1 MDYRA
6 PTRDMRFVLNE
17 LLDFDAVSG
26 LPAFSEVSDDLV
38 AAVLEEASRFT
49 GNVLAPLNK
58 SGDQEGCRW
67 KDGEVTTPRGF
78 PEAYAQY
85 VESGWNSLPCPP
97 EYEGQGL
104 PASLAT
110 AVQEML
116 NAANMSF
123 ALGPLL
129 TAGAIEAINNHGSD
143 AQKTTYLPRLVSG
156 EWTGTMNLTEPQAGS
171 DLAQVRTRAERAGE
185 HYLLQGQKI
194 FITWGEHDCAENIIH
209 LVLARTPDAPAG
221 VKGISLFIVP
231 KFLVNEDGSPG
242 KRNDVRCVS
251 IEHKLGIHASP
262 TCTMAYGDEGGAVG
276 YLVGEEGQ
284 GLAYMFTMMNEA
296 RHKVGLQ
303 GLAIADRAYQQALWY
318 ASDRVQ
324 GKPLVR
330 KGDEKSIIGHP
341 DVRRLLMTM
350 KSGAEAMR
358 ALAYFAAYFM
368 DLAHHH
374 PDDEQRQ
381 QAQSRVDLLIP
392 IVKGWSTELGVEL
405 SSLGVQVHG
414 GMGFVEET
422 GAAQHYRDA
431 RIITIYEGTTA
442 IQANDLIGRK
452 TFRDQGA
459 AMKALIAEFREDQR
473 ALETAGGDL
482 ADMASPLAQAL
493 DALEKAAEY
502 ITRTHGEAP
511 ADSAAASVPYLM
523 LAGFTAGGALM
534 ARAAVKARQALDGNA
549 EDSAFY
555 QAKIVSARFYAD
567 HLLPRA
573 AASLPAVLAGGRW
586 TNALSLEQFQH
597 QS

>member
-6 PTRDMRFVLNE
+6 PTRDMRFVLTE
-17 LLDFDAVSG
+17 LLDYQAVTD

-38 AAVLEEASRFT
+38 AAVLEEAARFT

-58 SGDQEGCRW
+58 TGDQEGCRW
-67 KDGEVTTPRGF
+67 KDGEVTTPKGF
-78 PEAYAQY
+78 VDAYAQY
-85 VESGWNSLPCPP
+85 VENGWNSLPCPP
-97 EYEGQGL
+97 EYDGQGL

-143 AQKTTYLPRLVSG
+143 AQKTTYLPKLVSG

-171 DLAQVRTRAERAGE
+171 DLAQVRSRAQREGD
-185 HYLLQGQKI
+185 HYLVQGQKI
-194 FITWGEHDCAENIIH
+194 FITWGEHDCTENIIH
-209 LVLARTPDAPAG
+209 LVLARTPDAPPG

-231 KFLVNEDGSPG
+231 KFLVNRDGSLG

-251 IEHKLGIHASP
+251 IEHKLGIHGSP

-276 YLVGEEGQ
+276 YLVGEEGK

-318 ASDRVQ
+318 ASDRIQ

-330 KGDEKSIIGHP
+330 KDEEKSIIGHP

-358 ALAYFAAYFM
+358 ALAYYAAYHM

-374 PDDEQRQ
+374 GDDAERRRS
-381 QAQSRVDLLIP
+381 QARVDLLIP

-405 SSLGVQVHG
+405 ASLGVQVHG

-431 RIITIYEGTTA
+431 RITTIYEGTTA

-452 TFRDQGA
+452 THRDQGA
-459 AMKALIAEFREDQR
+459 AMKALVAEFRDDQR
-473 ALETAGGDL
+473 SLEQAGGDL
-482 ADMASPLAQAL
+482 GGMAEPPGRAR
-493 DALEKAAEY
+493 DALEQAAAY
-502 ITRTHGEAP
+502 VANTHGEEP
-511 ADSAAASVPYLM
+511 ADTAAASVPYLM
-523 LAGFTAGGALM
+523 LAGFAAGGALM
-534 ARAAVKARQALDGNA
+534 ARSAVKAA
-549 EDSAFY
+549 EAMKAGDSDAAFY
-555 QAKIVSARFYAD
+555 EAKIISARFYAD

-573 AASLPAVLAGGRW
+573 VASLPAVQGGGRW
-586 TNALSLEQFQH
+586 TNALTVEQFRH
-597 QS
+597 Q